1 MFRVKFRRISDRF
14 DNIHTLS
21 IIHRFQKIHTHLGRV
36 GNHQV
41 QLKLS
46 SLIMRF
52 GRHKKREFT
61 FYVVLK
67 VFNLGHFHP
76 FTKSLDTLTHLL

>member
-1 MFRVKFRRISDRF
+1 MFRVKFIRISDRF

-41 QLKLS
+41 
-46 SLIMRF
+46 
-52 GRHKKREFT
+52 
-61 FYVVLK
+61 
-67 VFNLGHFHP
+67 
-76 FTKSLDTLTHLL
+76 